1 MRFWRL
7 PAAALFFATVIYATA
22 LGACSFVGAQ
32 ENPQQPKQTIQ
43 VSVDRVSVGVIVTDS
58 RGQFVE
64 GLRREDFR
72 VFDNG
77 VEQRLTGFAAVEEPA
92 QVLLLI
98 EAGPAVYLLQGGHLQ
113 AAVALLDGLSKD
125 DRIAVVKYADS
136 PTALLDF
143 TADKRAALAA
153 FGQLQFNLGFGSLN
167 LTSSVS
173 KVLEALTS
181 VQGKKTVVLLTTGV
195 DTSPSSESARAMQQL
210 KVGDVRLLA
219 VSLAGE
225 LQNPQPINKKKSPA
239 ANSSKTAEQF
249 EQANQLLKGMA
260 EATGGRAYF
269 PTNTKEFNSVY
280 ATLRSRNSSA
290 TNTAWRLRRP
300 LATASCTPSTLR
312 LWRRKSPQQTL
323 LPLLTAWIIGERTLR
338 RRLGS
343 ESDSDLPTTA
353 RSPDQSIQAYLA
365 VVTAE
370 YQSQFTAPRRYGNL
384 IPTPFGMW

>member
-43 VSVDRVSVGVIVTDS
+43 VNVDRVSVGVIVTDS

-143 TADKRAALAA
+143 TADKRAALASL
-153 FGQLQFNLGFGSLN
+153 GQLQFNLGFGSLN

-173 KVLEALTS
+173 KLLEALAS

-210 KVGDVRLLA
+210 KVSDVRLLA

-280 ATLRSRNSSA
+280 AEIAQLVRHEYSLAFAPPARDGLVHSIDTQVVAAQKPAANAFASA
-290 TNTAWRLRRP
+290 YRVDHRR
-300 LATASCTPSTLR
+300 
-312 LWRRKSPQQTL
+312 
-323 LPLLTAWIIGERTLR
+323 
-338 RRLGS
+338 
-343 ESDSDLPTTA
+343 
-353 RSPDQSIQAYLA
+353 AY
-365 VVTAE
+365 V
-370 YQSQFTAPRRYGNL
+370 APPPGQ
-384 IPTPFGMW
+384 